1 VRWSISTRAKS
12 TDGANRV
19 NALYA
24 IPSWL
29 LLLVAIVVAGGLAA
43 GGHLAVRRAF
53 PRVDFSEYNTASAI
67 VLGVVGALFAVTVA
81 FIIAIV
87 WQEFDAT
94 SLRSAHEVSAAMDL
108 WHISRGLPEP
118 AGGEL
123 RRNLIAYADLMVND
137 EWPKMRSGASSER
150 AEAVLTRTYES
161 VVRFRPANAGEANAQ
176 EIALQYLGTLHD
188 ARHHRLD
195 DNTSGIAPFEWT
207 ILLVGAIVVVG
218 LCYLVGL
225 SNFRAQLL
233 MTATVGAMIAAM
245 FVLIFELDEPYRGD
259 LSVAPSGWYE
269 FSGRHRA
276 SV

>member
-1 VRWSISTRAKS
+1 
-12 TDGANRV
+12 V
-19 NALYA
+19 NALYSV
-24 IPSWL
+24 PSWL
-29 LLLVAIVVAGGLAA
+29 LLFVAIVVAGGLAA

-53 PRVDFSEYNTASAI
+53 PRVDFSDFNTVSSI

-94 SLRSAHEVSAAMDL
+94 SQRSAHEVGAALDL
-108 WHISRGLPEP
+108 WHISYGFPDP
-118 AGGEL
+118 AGREL
-123 RRNLIAYADLMVND
+123 RHNLIAYADLITND
-137 EWPKMRSGASSER
+137 EWPKMRSGRSSER
-150 AEAVLTRTYES
+150 AETLLTRTYES
-161 VVRFRPANAGEANAQ
+161 VVRFRPANLGESNAQ
-176 EIALQYLGTLHD
+176 QIALQHLATLHD

-195 DNTSGIAPFEWT
+195 DNTSGIAAFEWT
-207 ILLVGAIVVVG
+207 ILLVGAIVVIG

-225 SNFRAQLL
+225 SNLRTQLL

-269 FSGRHRA
+269 FTARNRA